1 MKTYNKSKY
10 SENFLCLKEKKL
22 IVNFYI
28 KKIRRIRK
36 HKKKYKS
43 NKNLHSYG
51 IVIRATIIR
60 GAKNVA
66 DIRRMAETD

>member
-1 MKTYNKSKY
+1 M
-10 SENFLCLKEKKL
+10 L
-22 IVNFYI
+22 IVKFYI
-28 KKIRRIRK
+28 KRIRRIRK
-36 HKKKYKS
+36 HIKKYKS

>member
-1 MKTYNKSKY
+1 M
-10 SENFLCLKEKKL
+10 L

-28 KKIRRIRK
+28 KRIRRIRK
-36 HKKKYKS
+36 HIKKYKS

-51 IVIRATIIR
+51 MVIRATIIS

-66 DIRRMAETD
+66 DIRRMAKTDSISAEIK